1 MAGRARSPSREAR
14 AVSLDR
20 PAVAPVPSVP
30 PQRAEPRPAGKD
42 LRRAGLLVV
51 AVGLLLLSLVAGD
64 ALAGAELGGRGD
76 DALRGA
82 GHDDRLAGFGGEDG
96 IWGLAGDD
104 GLSGGGDADELYGG
118 PGRDELYGGAG
129 DDFLEAKDGG
139 RDYVDCGPGRDAAS
153 VDLEDLVSR
162 SCETVYPA

>member
-1 MAGRARSPSREAR
+1 M
-14 AVSLDR
+14 SLKR
-20 PAVAPVPSVP
+20 PAVAPVPPVP
-30 PQRAEPRPAGKD
+30 PHHAEPRPAGED

-51 AVGLLLLSLVAGD
+51 AVGLLLLSLAARD

-96 IWGLAGDD
+96 IWGLEGDD
-104 GLSGGGDADELYGG
+104 GLSGGGGADELYGG

-129 DDFLEAKDGG
+129 NDFLEAKDGG
-139 RDYVDCGPGRDAAS
+139 RDYVDCGPGHDSAS
-153 VDLEDLVSR
+153 VDPEDLVSR

>member
-1 MAGRARSPSREAR
+1 M
-14 AVSLDR
+14 SLKR
-20 PAVAPVPSVP
+20 PAVAPVPPVP
-30 PQRAEPRPAGKD
+30 PRQTEPRPAGKD
-42 LRRAGLLVV
+42 LRRAGLPVV
-51 AVGLLLLSLVAGD
+51 AVGLLLLSLAAGD

-96 IWGLAGDD
+96 IWGLGGAD
-104 GLSGGGDADELYGG
+104 GLSGGAGGDELYGG
-118 PGRDELYGGAG
+118 PGRDVLYGGAG

-139 RDYVDCGPGRDAAS
+139 RDYVDCGTGRDAAS
-153 VDLEDLVSR
+153 VDPEDLVSR